1 MTASLKKKKATFNS
15 LTVSKVRPLTDNAV
29 EVSFDIPEELQDD
42 YDYIPGQYVA
52 LRAMIDGQEHRR
64 SYSICDVPRPG
75 RLRVAI
81 KRDRGGIFSTWANDT
96 LEAGTQIDVMNPQG
110 AFVSKT
116 HLTGLNNPR
125 SEEHTSELQS
135 RGHLVCRL
143 LLEKKNE

>member
-52 LRAMIDGQEHRR
+52 LRAMIYGQARR
-64 SYSICDVPRPG
+64 RALSICDFPLPR
-75 RLRVAI
+75 RLSVAI
-81 KRDRGGIFSTWANDT
+81 KRDRFSVFSTWVNDT

-116 HLTGLNNPR
+116 HLTGLNNPQVIR
-125 SEEHTSELQS
+125 EEISKIDNP
-135 RGHLVCRL
+135 HL
-143 LLEKKNE
+143 